1 MRGWT
6 MRVGSRRAMIET
18 KWPEPIEDE
27 PEDEMLRLWSFDGIA
42 EATDGCRI
50 EPDGICEHGY
60 PSWLLYL
67 ELI

>member
-1 MRGWT
+1 M
-6 MRVGSRRAMIET
+6 AEQE
-18 KWPEPIEDE
+18 WPEPLDE
-27 PEDEMLRLWSFDGIA
+27 EPDYDQLSKWIVDGIC